1 MADSYNSIKTDFEK
15 LQDKFPEIE
24 KMSQDLNHRLLELYS
39 LYQIGL
45 ALSTTLDLD
54 EILNMFKKMFRNTLR
69 VDRFGIFLIDRS
81 NSTLTLQTSFGM
93 SNNIV
98 AAKTSFKFDED
109 IFGEALMFEKTI
121 HVPDVQK
128 EKRFKYFN
136 DGTNN
141 GSFLILPLL
150 LQQNKPI
157 GVISLYREKTDSF
170 KKNEISL
177 FNKIALE
184 ISKVVDKTLL
194 FRQTKELSITDDLT
208 GLYNRRYFNERI
220 DREVQR
226 SRRYKRPLAIL
237 MIDIDHF
244 KIYNDING
252 HLMGDEIL
260 KRIGHTLENNVRKT
274 DILARYGGEEFV
286 VILPEIDKANAIQV
300 AEKLRSTIEIK
311 RFPHEQKQPNGKL
324 TISVGI
330 ATLHDD
336 SDVTKELIDFADRAL
351 YKAKADGRN
360 RIVVYHSAMNIAQ
373 SQHKPYQ
380 TIKTKTITLKK
391 ETYQQSLF

>member
-1 MADSYNSIKTDFEK
+1 MADSFDSLKNELEI

-24 KMSQDLNHRLLELYS
+24 EMSQGLNHRLLALSS
-39 LYQIGL
+39 LYQSGV

-54 EILNMFKKMFRNTLR
+54 EIFIMFKKIFQETLK
-69 VDRFGIFLIDRS
+69 VDRCGIFVVDRAI
-81 NSTLTLQTSFGM
+81 STLTLHTSFGTPQKK
-93 SNNIV
+93 SNI
-98 AAKTSFKFDED
+98 KTSFKFGED

-121 HVPDVQK
+121 YISDVKK
-128 EKRFKYFN
+128 EKRYKYFN
-136 DGTNN
+136 DGTDC
-141 GSFLILPLL
+141 GSFLVIPLL
-150 LQQNKPI
+150 LRKNQPI
-157 GVISLYREKTDSF
+157 GVISLYRRETNSF

-177 FNKIALE
+177 FKKIANE

-226 SRRYKRPLAIL
+226 SKRYKRPLTIL
-237 MIDIDHF
+237 MIDIDYF
-244 KIYNDING
+244 KNYNDING

-260 KRIGHTLENNVRKT
+260 KRVGHTLEDNVRKA

-286 VILPEIDKANAIQV
+286 VILPEIDKRHAFQV
-300 AEKLRSTIEIK
+300 AEKLRYTIDVK
-311 RFPHEQKQPNGKL
+311 KFPREENQPNGKL
-324 TISVGI
+324 TISLGI

-336 SDVTKELIDFADRAL
+336 SLDTRELVDFADRAL

-360 RIVVYHSAMNIAQ
+360 RIVAYHASMEKNR
-373 SQHKPYQ
+373 SQNTPY
-380 TIKTKTITLKK
+380 LNVNRDALPSKK
-391 ETYQQSLF
+391 